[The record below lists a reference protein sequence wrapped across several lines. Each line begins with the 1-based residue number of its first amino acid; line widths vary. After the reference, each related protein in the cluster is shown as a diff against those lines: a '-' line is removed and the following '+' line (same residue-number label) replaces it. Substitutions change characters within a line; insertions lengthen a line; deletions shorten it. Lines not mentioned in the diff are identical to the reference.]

1 MIHNLFSTPIK
12 HLNFKHLDLKSITEY
27 CLSKTEPSLA
37 YSNEGGHHSNFFDL
51 NFDEVLHP
59 LCNDILKASKEF
71 CDELEVESVTRI
83 KNMWCILNKFG
94 HYNRDHTH
102 PHSFLSGVFYPGE
115 NYPKDSGDLTFRNP
129 SHMVMSYDWDEK
141 QKNFNQHNSLKMNIQ
156 PQTGMCLL
164 FPSYV
169 SHYVHVNR
177 IKDIDRLAISFNIE

>member
-12 HLNFKHLDLKSITEY
+12 HLNFKHLDLKSITKY

-115 NYPKDSGDLTFRNP
+115 NYSKDSGDLTFRNP

-141 QKNFNQHNSLKMNIQ
+141 QKNFNQYNSLKMNIQ

-164 FPSYV
+164 FPSFI
-169 SHYVHVNR
+169 SHYVNVNKN
-177 IKDIDRLAISFNIE
+177 KDIDRLAISFNIE